1 MLGCN
6 QDPIPTEIPRILHP
20 YSSLVHNSNRLHGSR
35 WGPSIHLYHTPVRV
49 HMGQKGI
56 EEAKSDPKRH
66 FLRLKPSLLFHF
78 PLLQLLVIY

>member
-1 MLGCN
+1 MQQGPYSN
-6 QDPIPTEIPRILHP
+6 RNPTYIYP
-20 YSSLVHNSNRLHGSR
+20 YSSLAHNSNGLHGSR
-35 WGPSIHLYHTPVRV
+35 WNPSIHLYHTPVLV